1 MVPTQIVFLVTAI
14 LTIAAG
20 LGAAVI
26 ATCGNTKSYA
36 SQRIVVKAFA
46 QIALLGA
53 SAIAAL
59 LALPI

>member
-1 MVPTQIVFLVTAI
+1 MVPIQIVFLVTAI

-20 LGAAVI
+20 FGAAVI
-26 ATCGNTKSYA
+26 AMCGNTRSNA

-53 SAIAAL
+53 SAITAL